1 MTLLGKKIG
10 IDLGTA
16 TSRLHLRGEGTIVT
30 EPSAVAVDADTGRVL
45 SIGSAAQQVSDRA
58 GITLRRPLREG
69 QVVDRVAAEAMLG
82 GLVHRAAG
90 RQRIFRP
97 DVMVSVSS
105 GLAGTERR
113 FLLDVASRA
122 GARTAYLIDSPLA
135 AALGAGLAVSA
146 GTGRL
151 IVDVGAGSVEAAV
164 IAAEG
169 MVAWKVSSRGA
180 ARLTAEI
187 GGYVGGL
194 RDADV
199 AMADA
204 EELKR
209 EIGCATRLA
218 EERTLRIPARRGG
231 EPVELVVSSVEVHSA
246 IVPWLRD
253 ITQLVRDVL
262 DECPPRLARD
272 VRERTGLTLAG
283 GGAALRGLERHLAA
297 ALRLPV
303 NVAGDPAGCVARGAG
318 AALENLD
325 VLRRSFL
332 YVR

>member
-1 MTLLGKKIG
+1 VLGKKIG

-16 TSRLHLRGEGTIVT
+16 TSRLHLRGEGTIIT
-30 EPSAVAVDADTGRVL
+30 EPSAVAIDVATGRVL
-45 SIGSAAQQVSDRA
+45 SIGTAAHHAAEHDGVV
-58 GITLRRPLREG
+58 LRHPLRDGEL
-69 QVVDRVAAEAMLG
+69 VDRVAAEAMLT
-82 GLVHRAAG
+82 GLVHRASG

-97 DVMVSVSS
+97 DVMISVPSTLP
-105 GLAGTERR
+105 GPERR
-113 FLLDVASRA
+113 FILDVAARS
-122 GARTAYLIDSPLA
+122 GARTAYLIDAPLA
-135 AALGAGLAVSA
+135 AALGAGLPVSA

-151 IVDVGAGSVEAAV
+151 IVDVGAGTVEMAV

-169 MVAWKVSSRGA
+169 VVAGRVSSRGS

-187 GGYVGGL
+187 AGYVGGL
-194 RDADV
+194 HDADI

-209 EIGCATRLA
+209 EIGSATRLA
-218 EERTLRIPARRGG
+218 EERTLRVPARREG
-231 EPVELVVSSVEVHSA
+231 ERVELVVGSVDVHA
-246 IVPWLRD
+246 ALLPWLRD
-253 ITQLVRDVL
+253 LTTQVSEVL
-262 DECPPRLARD
+262 EECPARLARD
-272 VRERTGLTLAG
+272 VRERTGLNLTG

-303 NVAGDPAGCVARGAG
+303 SVAGDPSGCVARGAG

-325 VLRRSFL
+325 VLRRTFL